1 MSLKKEKSKYTTSK
15 NENGKKN
22 RRERKKNGLTNLPL
36 LCLLL
41 QTAMVGTRV
50 YVGGLSYRV
59 GERDLDRFFRS
70 YGRLR
75 DIVIKNG
82 FGFVVS

>member
-1 MSLKKEKSKYTTSK
+1 M
-15 NENGKKN
+15 
-22 RRERKKNGLTNLPL
+22 
-36 LCLLL
+36 
-41 QTAMVGTRV
+41 

-82 FGFVVS
+82 FGFVVRVLNCTVYPIVNKSGNIWLLGCLMVKYLEREVLVYNIS